1 MNRRAFIG
9 RIMVAGATMISAR
22 AATASQTA
30 GGEEPQVHHVEIR
43 RFKFVPETLS
53 VRQGD
58 TIVWTNHDIAPHT
71 ATARDKSW
79 DSGRLKRGATFTA
92 TVSEDFDGPYFCRF
106 HPMMKAAI
114 KIVP

>member
-1 MNRRAFIG
+1 M
-9 RIMVAGATMISAR
+9 
-22 AATASQTA
+22 
-30 GGEEPQVHHVEIR
+30 
-43 RFKFVPETLS
+43 
-53 VRQGD
+53 RQGD

-114 KIVP
+114 KIHIVFKALKLISYSAMGGIGCGQLRRNNDLSAQISQDDRRTRTRIG